1 MLLVLKNFQENSLDI
16 LSALYSIYIYE
27 VPLSFRGF
35 ITYMNVIESGRL
47 LSVTLAMHVCVFCV
61 VCLVVNPWYPTQN
74 VVVEHIK
81 SGWLADCG
89 TLQCTPTVVG
99 REKRTH
105 FNNIYIMHVTKE
117 PSIRRRSQINSENK
131 IR

>member
-47 LSVTLAMHVCVFCV
+47 LSVTLAMHVCVCSV
-61 VCLVVNPWYPTQN
+61 
-74 VVVEHIK
+74 
-81 SGWLADCG
+81 
-89 TLQCTPTVVG
+89 
-99 REKRTH
+99 
-105 FNNIYIMHVTKE
+105 
-117 PSIRRRSQINSENK
+117 
-131 IR
+131 